1 MAFKKPSAAT
11 SSSGTIAAY
20 AQIMWYQIPSKISR
34 KVLQTQ
40 EKKPKLAQNFQT
52 QGPCCAT
59 ICAGQ
64 TEHYNMIEND
74 FIWSQAK
81 FNLITST
88 QCTKHWKSCAV
99 LGTLYYIAALF
110 STFWGLKKTIKK
122 AKSSPKL

>member
-40 EKKPKLAQNFQT
+40 EKKTKLAQNFQT

-88 QCTKHWKSCAV
+88 QCAKHWKSCAV
-99 LGTLYYIAALF
+99 LGTIYC
-110 STFWGLKKTIKK
+110 STFFHFLRFEETIKK